1 MTYNVIRF
9 AQIAERYPE
18 SSVPEDDEDGS
29 NENDTNTKTLQK
41 PKGRYVT
48 YTIYI
53 QYFDPY
59 TQLLVNPG
67 LHQFPRAF

>member
-1 MTYNVIRF
+1 MTHNVIRF

-29 NENDTNTKTLQK
+29 NENDEDGSNENETNTKMLQK

-48 YTIYI
+48 YTTYIYNI
-53 QYFDPY
+53 PIL
-59 TQLLVNPG
+59 TSN
-67 LHQFPRAF
+67 

>member
-1 MTYNVIRF
+1 MTHNVIRF

-53 QYFDPY
+53 
-59 TQLLVNPG
+59 
-67 LHQFPRAF
+67 